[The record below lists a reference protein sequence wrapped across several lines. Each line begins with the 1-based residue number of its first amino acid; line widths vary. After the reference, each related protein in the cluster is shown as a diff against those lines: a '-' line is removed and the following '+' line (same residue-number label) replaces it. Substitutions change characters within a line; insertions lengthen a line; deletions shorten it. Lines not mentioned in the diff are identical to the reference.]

1 MATKRTR
8 ELGDS
13 VAIIGAGIGGLAVAV
28 ALRRIGVSSVI
39 YEQAP
44 AFGRIGTAINMTP
57 NAVKV
62 LDGLGIGDALREKS
76 YTPEFR
82 VSRTWDTGEETSRV
96 KLGSSALARYG
107 VAPLMLHRADLMAV
121 LEASV
126 TSNTIKFGKKLKSL
140 RNHDGKIRLLFE
152 DKTTVDAVGV
162 IGADG
167 VHSVVRENLFGFEKP
182 RFAGMSAY
190 RTILPIDRIKGYD
203 ISNFVKWWGP
213 IPESQIVTNAINKKK
228 ELFLFATMPETSLVH
243 ESWSMS
249 GDVEKIKV
257 YYSNYHE
264 EIRAVINSITE
275 IDRTALY
282 DRKPLDRWS
291 KGRVTLLG
299 DACHAMMPF
308 MAQGAAM
315 GLEDA
320 VILSRCVGSYPNWIN
335 ALKHYEAT
343 RISRVSKIQHGS
355 SSNQWLRKSE
365 NPDWVYGF
373 DAWTEE
379 LC

>member
-1 MATKRTR
+1 
-8 ELGDS
+8 
-13 VAIIGAGIGGLAVAV
+13 
-28 ALRRIGVSSVI
+28 
-39 YEQAP
+39 
-44 AFGRIGTAINMTP
+44 
-57 NAVKV
+57 
-62 LDGLGIGDALREKS
+62 
-76 YTPEFR
+76 
-82 VSRTWDTGEETSRV
+82 
-96 KLGSSALARYG
+96 
-107 VAPLMLHRADLMAV
+107 
-121 LEASV
+121 
-126 TSNTIKFGKKLKSL
+126 
-140 RNHDGKIRLLFE
+140 
-152 DKTTVDAVGV
+152 
-162 IGADG
+162 
-167 VHSVVRENLFGFEKP
+167 
-182 RFAGMSAY
+182 
-190 RTILPIDRIKGYD
+190 
-203 ISNFVKWWGP
+203 
-213 IPESQIVTNAINKKK
+213 
-228 ELFLFATMPETSLVH
+228 MPETSLVH

-249 GDVEKIKV
+249 GDVEKINA
-257 YYSNYHE
+257 YYSNYHK

-320 VILSRCVGSYPNWIN
+320 VILSRCVGSYPNWID

-343 RISRVSKIQHGS
+343 RISRASKIQHGS
-355 SSNQWLRKSE
+355 SGNQWLRKSE